1 MPYLSTRAKHLISRL
16 SSNNLL
22 GMIENLAYCLSNQ
35 TNFFSPSS
43 LQAQWLDQE
52 ISALQPHQ
60 KLDLI
65 KQIVELVQP

>member
-1 MPYLSTRAKHLISRL
+1 
-16 SSNNLL
+16 
-22 GMIENLAYCLSNQ
+22 MIENLAYCLSNQ